1 MAQAAQP
8 RAATLSWIDG
18 RHANAKIALLGVLGT
33 SQAFYLPGV
42 APVEYTDGARVDLKV
57 NKLTSVKT
65 QLPYDYYSMP
75 FCKPPAGVVPV
86 VENLGEILAGDL
98 IENSAYDL
106 RMNDDQQCKLLCKQ
120 ELTKADRDQFRA
132 RIDDEY
138 MVNMIVDNLPAPR
151 SNATG
156 HIKVSDGDGTAA
168 SEMVAALPGQ
178 LFDKE
183 DPIDRGRVSR
193 SQDNTGACPA
203 CGTRY
208 GETQTQEVGD
218 EEAAQEAK
226 TDFRQAGGSRTT
238 SKKEKDDKPQPKVE
252 AAVLRRNLIA
262 KRSSRGPTTKLEL
275 QEILMQMIAIC
286 SDRWDCNT
294 RHFFRHAHFLWFRYL
309 ESLESL
315 EPFHPPPRQKKSE
328 RDEKAEKLYRRDL
341 WKEDVLGGP
350 GKKRLLMAMLDRC
363 DEVPQALADADPDQL
378 VAASTESNAETSA
391 KRPPAGRTAP
401 VPDMEEDP
409 EEDPEE
415 EDPVK
420 LPSLPDTQLLLTI
433 LWMAFSSSC
442 KDIVLGDLVQA
453 ALGGFLKK
461 HVDRLRAADAGRHP
475 HTVWIPLTPKT
486 LYYSIRMNL
495 QELTNLQYPHI
506 CNHPVQYLHRFASL
520 VEKDRM
526 HVLQVA
532 EHCTTGILENTFDSM
547 MRELQLMQE
556 TNVACL
562 QEAEFIPFIVYMDGP
577 NWCPAARAMLCV
589 LTAARIIR
597 LIKNYDP
604 GVPTTQVRPK
614 KRTSTKKAAK
624 RKPRAVPKAK
634 KSNLKSKA
642 KKKLEK
648 MRKFKLAMSGAAR
661 RSRAAQQEIL
671 VKRSFMRGKQ
681 DREPMVKRNP
691 KGTEEDEKPFVQLAL
706 QMMDILIGSR
716 CDKAAGQFA
725 RHSRLMAERVL
736 RHVRPLDSL
745 VEAW

>member
-1 MAQAAQP
+1 MLCRSQPQSWQQLRPVAHGANLRRRQGCRFPWKGLPATAAAARRWWRLRRRAVP
-8 RAATLSWIDG
+8 LAELLGDLAATWPELD
-18 RHANAKIALLGVLGT
+18 
-33 SQAFYLPGV
+33 
-42 APVEYTDGARVDLKV
+42 
-57 NKLTSVKT
+57 
-65 QLPYDYYSMP
+65 
-75 FCKPPAGVVPV
+75 VP
-86 VENLGEILAGDL
+86 
-98 IENSAYDL
+98 
-106 RMNDDQQCKLLCKQ
+106 
-120 ELTKADRDQFRA
+120 
-132 RIDDEY
+132 
-138 MVNMIVDNLPAPR
+138 
-151 SNATG
+151 
-156 HIKVSDGDGTAA
+156 
-168 SEMVAALPGQ
+168 EM
-178 LFDKE
+178 
-183 DPIDRGRVSR
+183 
-193 SQDNTGACPA
+193 QDNTGACPA

-238 SKKEKDDKPQPKVE
+238 NKKEKDDKPQPKVE

-262 KRSSRGPTTKLEL
+262 KRSSRGPTTKEEL

-286 SDRWDCNT
+286 SDRWDCNMS
-294 RHFFRHAHFLWFRYL
+294 RAFRHAKFLWFRYL

-315 EPFHPPPRQKKSE
+315 EQFHPPPRQTKSG

-341 WKEDVLGGP
+341 WKEDLPGGP
-350 GKKRLLMAMLDRC
+350 GKKRLLMAMLCRC

-409 EEDPEE
+409 EEEDPEE

-433 LWMAFSSSC
+433 LWMALSSSC
-442 KDIVLGDLVQA
+442 KDIVLGDLIEA
-453 ALGGFLKK
+453 ALAGFLKK
-461 HVDRLRAADAGRHP
+461 HVDGLRAADAARHAHP
-475 HTVWIPLTPKT
+475 VWIPITHKN

-495 QELTNLQYPHI
+495 QELTNLHYPYV
-506 CNHPVQYLHRFASL
+506 CNHPVQYLQRFASL
-520 VEKDRM
+520 VEEDRM

-547 MRELQLMQE
+547 MRELQLFQE
-556 TNVACL
+556 TNVAFL

-614 KRTSTKKAAK
+614 KRASTKKAAK
-624 RKPRAVPKAK
+624 RKPVPKVSPRVQKAK
-634 KSNLKSKA
+634 KSSLKSKA
-642 KKKLEK
+642 KQNLEK
-648 MRKFKLAMSGAAR
+648 MRKFQRSSPAAR
-661 RSRAAQQEIL
+661 RSRAAQHEIL
-671 VKRSFMRGKQ
+671 VKRSHTCGRQ
-681 DREPMVKRNP
+681 DREPKVKRNP

-706 QMMDILIGSR
+706 QMTDILIGSS

-725 RHSRLMAERVL
+725 RHSRFMAERVL

>member
-1 MAQAAQP
+1 M
-8 RAATLSWIDG
+8 
-18 RHANAKIALLGVLGT
+18 IALLELSFS
-33 SQAFYLPGV
+33 SQ
-42 APVEYTDGARVDLKV
+42 
-57 NKLTSVKT
+57 
-65 QLPYDYYSMP
+65 QLPAQLEVERAFKSTGLELADYEQ
-75 FCKPPAGVVPV
+75 VVVDPDSKM
-86 VENLGEILAGDL
+86 E
-98 IENSAYDL
+98 
-106 RMNDDQQCKLLCKQ
+106 Q
-120 ELTKADRDQFRA
+120 EAWHSKTFP
-132 RIDDEY
+132 E
-138 MVNMIVDNLPAPR
+138 
-151 SNATG
+151 
-156 HIKVSDGDGTAA
+156 
-168 SEMVAALPGQ
+168 
-178 LFDKE
+178 
-183 DPIDRGRVSR
+183 
-193 SQDNTGACPA
+193 DNTGACPA

-262 KRSSRGPTTKLEL
+262 RRSSRGPTTMQEL

-286 SDRWDCNT
+286 SHRWDCNT
-294 RHFFRHAHFLWFRYL
+294 RHVFRHAHFLWFGYL

-315 EPFHPPPRQKKSE
+315 EQFHPPPRQDKSG

-341 WKEDVLGGP
+341 WKEDLPGGP
-350 GKKRLLMAMLDRC
+350 GKKRLLMAMLSRC
-363 DEVPQALADADPDQL
+363 DEVPQALADADTDQL
-378 VAASTESNAETSA
+378 VVASTNSDAETSA
-391 KRPPAGRTAP
+391 KRPPAGRETEP
-401 VPDMEEDP
+401 VPDKD
-409 EEDPEE
+409 EDPEE
-415 EDPVK
+415 EDPVN
-420 LPSLPDTQLLLTI
+420 LPGLPDTQLLLTI

-453 ALGGFLKK
+453 ALVGFLKK
-461 HVDRLRAADAGRHP
+461 HVDRLRAADAARHP
-475 HTVWIPLTPKT
+475 HTVWIPLTPKN
-486 LYYSIRMNL
+486 LYYSIRLNL

-589 LTAARIIR
+589 LTAARIIC

-604 GVPTTQVRPK
+604 TVPMMQVRPK
-614 KRTSTKKAAK
+614 KRASTTKAAK
-624 RKPRAVPKAK
+624 RKPRAVPKASPRVQKAK
-634 KSNLKSKA
+634 KSVFESKA
-642 KKKLEK
+642 KRKLEK
-648 MRKFKLAMSGAAR
+648 MRKFQRSSAAR

-681 DREPMVKRNP
+681 DREPTVTRNP

-706 QMMDILIGSR
+706 QMTDILIGSR

-725 RHSRLMAERVL
+725 RHSRFMAERVL
-736 RHVRPLDSL
+736 KHVRPLDSL
-745 VEAW
+745 VEAWFEYQVVPKGSPEYDDPWGPTHPEGADGGAAGGGWGEVASER

>member
-1 MAQAAQP
+1 MNHRVYRISWWRQGRTPPVTKEFERFLEDEQLQA
-8 RAATLSWIDG
+8 
-18 RHANAKIALLGVLGT
+18 
-33 SQAFYLPGV
+33 YL
-42 APVEYTDGARVDLKV
+42 AHFNVDV
-57 NKLTSVKT
+57 
-65 QLPYDYYSMP
+65 D
-75 FCKPPAGVVPV
+75 
-86 VENLGEILAGDL
+86 
-98 IENSAYDL
+98 SAW
-106 RMNDDQQCKLLCKQ
+106 Q
-120 ELTKADRDQFRA
+120 
-132 RIDDEY
+132 
-138 MVNMIVDNLPAPR
+138 
-151 SNATG
+151 
-156 HIKVSDGDGTAA
+156 
-168 SEMVAALPGQ
+168 VAAPAT
-178 LFDKE
+178 
-183 DPIDRGRVSR
+183 PACAIRVH
-193 SQDNTGACPA
+193 DITGACPA
-203 CGTRY
+203 CGTRF

-226 TDFRQAGGSRTT
+226 TDFRQVGGSRTT

-262 KRSSRGPTTKLEL
+262 KRSSRGPTTKEEL

-286 SDRWDCNT
+286 SDRWDCNMS
-294 RHFFRHAHFLWFRYL
+294 RAFRHAKFLWFRYL

-315 EPFHPPPRQKKSE
+315 EQFHPPPRQDKSG

-341 WKEDVLGGP
+341 WKEDLPGGP
-350 GKKRLLMAMLDRC
+350 GKKRLLMAMLSRC

-378 VAASTESNAETSA
+378 VVASSNSDAETSA
-391 KRPPAGRTAP
+391 KRPPASRETAP
-401 VPDMEEDP
+401 VPDKEEDP
-409 EEDPEE
+409 DE
-415 EDPVK
+415 EDPVN
-420 LPSLPDTQLLLTI
+420 LPGLPDTQLLLTI
-433 LWMAFSSSC
+433 VWMALSSSC
-442 KDIVLGDLVQA
+442 KDIVLGDLVGA

-461 HVDRLRAADAGRHP
+461 FVDGLRAADAARHP
-475 HTVWIPLTPKT
+475 HTVWIPITHKN

-495 QELTNLQYPHI
+495 QELTNLHYPYV
-506 CNHPVQYLHRFASL
+506 CNHPVQYLQRFASL
-520 VEKDRM
+520 VEEDRM

-547 MRELQLMQE
+547 MRELQLFQE
-556 TNVACL
+556 TNVAFL

-614 KRTSTKKAAK
+614 KRTSTEKAAK

-642 KKKLEK
+642 KQNLEK

-661 RSRAAQQEIL
+661 RSRAAQHEIL

-706 QMMDILIGSR
+706 QMTDILIGSR

-725 RHSRLMAERVL
+725 RHSRFMAKECSDMCDRWIASWRRGSCEMKTGCEGGKARSHCSCKVP
-736 RHVRPLDSL
+736 VAIAESIGGSAGDSIDSECL
-745 VEAW
+745 TGSIGK